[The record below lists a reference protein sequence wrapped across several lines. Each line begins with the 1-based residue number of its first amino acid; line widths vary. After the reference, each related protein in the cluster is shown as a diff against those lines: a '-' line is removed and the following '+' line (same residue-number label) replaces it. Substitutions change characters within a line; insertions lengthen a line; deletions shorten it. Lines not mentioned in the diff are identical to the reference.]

1 MNVTGVRIHLEK
13 HFELKAYATVELD
26 GEFVVRQVKVIQK
39 NGKLSVYF
47 PSRKQTTPCPKC
59 RHPVPITDEFC
70 GRCSEDQ
77 GPQEPRLEELRNWLR
92 LEPSERLS
100 VHMEVAHPVTKECR
114 QEIERVVLEAYRRE
128 LAHRRDTQAVAGG
141 AVASARPGGDHD
153 QEGGR
158 AASGA
163 ERLPGDGQD

>member
-1 MNVTGVRIHLEK
+1 MKVTAVRIHLEK

-26 GEFVVRQVKVIQK
+26 SEFVVRQVKVIQK

-77 GPQEPRLEELRNWLR
+77 GPQEPRLEELRSSLR
-92 LEPSERLS
+92 LEPGERLS
-100 VHMEVAHPVTKECR
+100 IHMDIAHPVTKECR
-114 QEIERVVLEAYRRE
+114 QEIEETVLEVYRRE
-128 LAHRRDTQAVAGG
+128 LASRADTRPDAGG
-141 AVASARPGGDHD
+141 AIPPAALGG
-153 QEGGR
+153 
-158 AASGA
+158 GA
-163 ERLPGDGQD
+163 DGAGDGAAGGCQ